1 MYVKWPVIPK
11 TGRLLQNIE
20 LCITKY
26 LLLRC
31 NTQNKVLNYKPTE
44 MKKIMTLLTAVFT
57 TLSIVSFSQ
66 IKTGRVS
73 GTVIDGNAK
82 TIESATITLLRAK
95 DSSVAK
101 ISVADKIGK
110 YEFDAVPE
118 GRYFVSITAVGHY
131 KGFSE
136 TFDITATSSSTLVK
150 TIELVPQPKLI
161 GEVTVT
167 AKKPLVEQK
176 LDRMVVNVEASVTN
190 VGASAMEV
198 LEKSPGI
205 SVDKDGNISL
215 KGKQGVKVY
224 IDGRPSYL
232 SGTDLANLLRN
243 MNASQLDQIEIM
255 TNPPAK
261 YDAAGNS
268 GIINIKTKKTKQFG
282 YNGSI
287 SSTWSQGRYPKVS
300 ESLNFNYRKNKVNLF
315 TNIGYSNRKNSQN
328 LNIQRKFIESG
339 TNEVKS
345 LFDQESR
352 IRENGKSLNGKIG
365 IDYSATKKTTLGAV
379 VSGFYNPGT
388 FNNRSNVFI
397 SNPSGI
403 LQGQTLARTNND
415 RKWKNFGTNLNFRHE
430 FDSTGKELTMDADYL
445 SYSSTDAQDL
455 VNAYFNT
462 IGMPTFKPDTLL
474 GSLPQ
479 HIEIYSGKA
488 DYTHPLKKGAK
499 IEAGLKTSF
508 VKTDNN
514 GVYNNLINNQP
525 ILDSGRSNHFIYKE
539 NVNAAYINYSRPLG
553 KKWNGQFGLRIENTH
568 SDGHSA
574 GYEFYS
580 SQNKFTY
587 INKYFKKDYTQLF
600 PTAYLQYTLNEK
612 NSFVLN
618 YGRRINRPDYEDL
631 NPFIHFLDRYTFEQ
645 GNPNLQP
652 QFSHNIELS
661 HTYKGFLTTTL
672 NYSKTTDIITEVLE
686 QNTEKNE
693 TFVKKSNIAS
703 QRQYGVSVAAGGQLK
718 KWWSGNIYINIYN
731 NLYKGIVNND
741 YVSLGTTT
749 GQLNISNQFKFGKTW
764 SAELGGFYQSTAFE
778 GVFRIKGL
786 GAMNMGVSKQV
797 MKGKGTVRLSARD
810 ILNSQKASGTIVY
823 SNIDASFQQRRDS
836 RQLALGFTYR
846 FNKGKLKAGSNRKNN
861 SASDEQQRVKA
872 GN

>member
-1 MYVKWPVIPK
+1 MRKF
-11 TGRLLQNIE
+11 
-20 LCITKY
+20 
-26 LLLRC
+26 
-31 NTQNKVLNYKPTE
+31 
-44 MKKIMTLLTAVFT
+44 MTMLTVALTA
-57 TLSIVSFSQ
+57 LSFVSQ
-66 IKTGRVS
+66 AQVKNGKVT
-73 GTVIDGNAK
+73 GTVIDGSTK

-101 ISVADKIGK
+101 LSGADKTGK
-110 YEFDAVPE
+110 YEFDLVPE
-118 GRYFVSITAVGHY
+118 GKYIVSISATGHT

-136 TFDITATSSSTLVK
+136 TFEITSANSSVIVK
-150 TIELVPQPKLI
+150 TIELVPQAKTI
-161 GEVTVT
+161 GEVTVI
-167 AKKPLVEQK
+167 AKKPLIEQK
-176 LDRMVVNVEASVTN
+176 LDRTIVNVEASVTN

-198 LEKSPGI
+198 LEKSPGV

-243 MNASQLDQIEIM
+243 MNASQLEQIEIM

-282 YNGSI
+282 YNGSF

-315 TNIGYSNRKNSQN
+315 TNIGYSNRKNYQN
-328 LNIQRKFIESG
+328 LDIQRKFIESG
-339 TNEVKS
+339 TKLVKS

-352 IRENGKSLNGKIG
+352 IIEHGESFNGKIG
-365 IDYSATKKTTLGAV
+365 FDYFATKKTTLGAV
-379 VSGFYNPGT
+379 VNGFYNPGT
-388 FNNRSNVFI
+388 FSNSSNVYI

-403 LQGQTLARTNND
+403 LQSQTLARTNNE
-415 RKWKNFGTNLNFRHE
+415 RKWKNFSTNLNLRHV

-445 SYSSTDAQDL
+445 VYNSTDMQDL
-455 VNAYFNT
+455 VNAYYNT
-462 IGMPTFKPDTLL
+462 VGVPTFTPDTLL

-479 HIEIYSGKA
+479 HIEIYSGKT
-488 DYTHPLKKGAK
+488 DYSHPLKKGAK
-499 IEAGLKTSF
+499 FEAGFKTSI
-508 VKTDNN
+508 VKTDND
-514 GVYNNLINNQP
+514 GVYNNLIKNQP

-553 KKWNGQFGLRIENTH
+553 KKWTGQFGLRVENTH

-574 GYEFYS
+574 GYEFNS

-587 INKYFKKDYTQLF
+587 VNKYFKKDYTQLF
-600 PTAYLQYTLNEK
+600 PTAYLQYNLNEK

-686 QNTEKNE
+686 QNTIKNE

-703 QRQYGVSVAAGGQLK
+703 QRQYGVSVSAGGQIK
-718 KWWSGNIYINIYN
+718 KWWSGNIYINVYN

-741 YVSLGTTT
+741 YVSLGATT
-749 GQLNISNQFKFGKTW
+749 GQLNISNQFKLGKTW
-764 SAELGGFYQSTAFE
+764 SAELGGFYQSAAFE
-778 GVFRIKGL
+778 GVFKIKGI
-786 GAMNMGVSKQV
+786 GVMNMGVSKQV
-797 MKGKGTVRLSARD
+797 MKGKGTIRFSARD
-810 ILNSQKASGTIVY
+810 ILYSQKASGTIVY
-823 SNIDASFQQRRDS
+823 SNIDAAFQQQRDS
-836 RQLALGFTYR
+836 RQVALGFTYR
-846 FNKGKLKAGSNRKNN
+846 FNKGKLKAGSGKRQGG
-861 SASDEQQRVKA
+861 ASDEQGRVKTD
-872 GN
+872 N